1 MNLQPTSA
9 GVLVSVIL
17 IVIVLLGA
25 FYGFRRRR

>member
-1 MNLQPTSA
+1 MNLQPTGA
-9 GVLVSVIL
+9 GVLVIVIL